1 MELLRHAGQGDHVG
15 VGDDGVLSGAAVL
28 GRVTSQVLGIS
39 IQLSVKVLEFL
50 QSDASY
56 NEITE

>member
-15 VGDDGVLSGAAVL
+15 VGDDGELSGAAVL
-28 GRVTSQVLGIS
+28 SSVASQVLGIS
-39 IQLSVKVLEFL
+39 VQLSVKVLEFL
-50 QSDASY
+50 QCDASY